1 MTFFIYFTSRP
12 TSCIE
17 KHVFCFYQMKDWC
30 SFYCFSNV
38 LTYYLIP
45 LITFFPSYR
54 FLKTL
59 MKCCFKFY
67 LNSCSNS
74 ICQNFGSICISIF
87 HRSSCFFGRLDQL
100 FQTKEILKFHLWKYV
115 FTPFSYFQNFSRNN
129 FIFSFYLN
137 NNIYHAISNP
147 RLFLKNNQ
155 NQRNTSVS
163 INS

>member
-1 MTFFIYFTSRP
+1 
-12 TSCIE
+12 
-17 KHVFCFYQMKDWC
+17 MKDWC

-67 LNSCSNS
+67 LNSCSNK
-74 ICQNFGSICISIF
+74 FYLPKF
-87 HRSSCFFGRLDQL
+87 RKHLYFYFSSVVLLFWSFRPTVLD
-100 FQTKEILKFHLWKYV
+100 EILKFHLWKYV
-115 FTPFSYFQNFSRNN
+115 FTPFSYFQNFPRNN

-137 NNIYHAISNP
+137 NNIYHAIRNP

-155 NQRNTSVS
+155 NRKNTSVS